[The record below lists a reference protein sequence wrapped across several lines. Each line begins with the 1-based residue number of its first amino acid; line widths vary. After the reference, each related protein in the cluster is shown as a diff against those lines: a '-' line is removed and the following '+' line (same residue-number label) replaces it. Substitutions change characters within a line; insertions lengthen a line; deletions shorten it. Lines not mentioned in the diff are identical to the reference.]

1 VISLNNEGK
10 LSDAPIRMTRL
21 EAAPVKTQ
29 APAYAKVCTIVCGVA
44 SAILGTL
51 SFVQRIGETR
61 EQARA
66 AKVNVVQ
73 ALVTLLKGVVLF
85 HGKVTKVD
93 QRIEGGFTCGIA
105 YFTGVGT
112 DKGKTFEISFR
123 NEYLLV
129 QSEECP
135 LCITPDLI
143 IVLDEETGMP
153 ILTEWLRYGAR
164 VVTLGVPANKK
175 WRTSAGIELAGPR
188 AFNYNTDFIPV
199 EKLVASH
206 PPF

>member
-1 VISLNNEGK
+1 
-10 LSDAPIRMTRL
+10 MTRL